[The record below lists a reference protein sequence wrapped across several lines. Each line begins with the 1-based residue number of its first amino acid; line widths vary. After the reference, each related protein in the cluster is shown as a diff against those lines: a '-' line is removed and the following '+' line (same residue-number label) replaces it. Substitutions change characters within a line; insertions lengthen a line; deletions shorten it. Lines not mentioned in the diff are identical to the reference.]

1 MIIHFT
7 KKAYPM
13 ADKSMKNVPLHL
25 SSGKCKL
32 KPQRKPQSG
41 KNCEN
46 VMASGG
52 KRMEEAT

>member
-1 MIIHFT
+1 
-7 KKAYPM
+7 M

-32 KPQRKPQSG
+32 KPQCKPQSG